1 MNLSIFSRLANF
13 DHLKTEPC
21 TGTSE
26 MEASE
31 VHQLKNMKYDE
42 LENATCG
49 IYNRNRIMSE
59 RFVLVEN
66 NFKSTQIACLKA
78 NV

>member
-1 MNLSIFSRLANF
+1 
-13 DHLKTEPC
+13 
-21 TGTSE
+21 